1 MYLFIHRKDLRA
13 GDLRAFDYAAS
24 LGMPGIHALILDP
37 AQLGDGR
44 AESHPGRHF
53 LRAAGLLLRDYAAQG
68 AELQLLHGN
77 PALVLD
83 ELLEREPIREV
94 VVTADHTPYARRR
107 DERLAAVCRSR
118 GVRWTALED
127 VPLADLDAFQEQT
140 GRKEPYRVFTPFYR
154 AWNGY
159 VRSRLAP
166 PPAVA
171 AGGLPIARLSGG
183 GSWSVPGELA
193 GLLAAP
199 VPEDERPERQL
210 ERFLGGSLQAYEEL
224 RDRYALDAGS
234 GLSRWLNV
242 GALSARRAY
251 GLALDAARTEDGREP
266 LAFGGAAD
274 WRADAAGQLELALP
288 GSGEGPGSAPRDPSA
303 AAARSGAESWIR
315 QLAWRE
321 FYLYQARFDADFFR
335 YEEQVDL
342 SGLTERHAE
351 AWRQGRT
358 GIPLIDAAMTQLRT
372 TGELPNR
379 LRMIA
384 AMFLCKNL
392 LAPFTAGE
400 RWFREQLLDYDATL
414 NRGGWLW
421 SSSLGFDAAPYFR
434 IMNPVVQSKRWD
446 PDGAYIRRWLPER
459 AGWSAAAVH
468 EPSPQAVVDLKASR
482 ARAIETYKRLLAKP
496 SRPLDRL
503 H

>member
-24 LGMPGIHALILDP
+24 LGMPGIHVLILDP
-37 AQLGDGR
+37 ALLGDGR
-44 AESHPGRHF
+44 AASHPGRHF
-53 LRAAGLLLRDYAAQG
+53 LRTAGMLRQDYEAQG
-68 AELQLLHGN
+68 ARLHLLHGD
-77 PALVLD
+77 PARVVD

-94 VVTADHTPYARRR
+94 VVTADHTPYALRR
-107 DERLAAVCRSR
+107 DERLAAVCRGR

-127 VPLADLDAFQEQT
+127 VPLADLDEFQEHT

-154 AWNGY
+154 AWSGY

-166 PPAVA
+166 PPGVRA
-171 AGGLPIARLSGG
+171 
-183 GSWSVPGELA
+183 GELPTA
-193 GLLAAP
+193 PLSLLRWPLPAELAAALSAA

-210 ERFLGGSLQAYEEL
+210 DRFLGGSLQAYEEL
-224 RDRYALDAGS
+224 RDRYAQDAGS

-251 GLALDAARTEDGREP
+251 VLALDEARCEDERDP
-266 LAFGGAAD
+266 LAFGGAAG
-274 WRADAAGQLELALP
+274 WRADAAVQLELALP
-288 GSGEGPGSAPRDPSA
+288 GSVEGPGSAPRDPSA
-303 AAARSGAESWIR
+303 ATARSGAESWVR
-315 QLAWRE
+315 QLAWRD

-335 YEEQVDL
+335 YEERVDL
-342 SGLTERHAE
+342 SGLTEEHAE

-358 GIPLIDAAMTQLRT
+358 GVPLIDAAMTQLRT

-379 LRMIA
+379 LRMIT

-400 RWFREQLLDYDATL
+400 PWFRKQLLDYDNTL

-421 SSSLGFDAAPYFR
+421 SSSLGFDASPYFR
-434 IMNPVVQSKRWD
+434 IMNPVVQSRRWD

-459 AGWSAAAVH
+459 AGMSAASVH
-468 EPSPQAVVDLKASR
+468 EPADRALVDLKASR
-482 ARAIETYKRLLAKP
+482 ARAIETYKQLLAKP

-503 H
+503 T